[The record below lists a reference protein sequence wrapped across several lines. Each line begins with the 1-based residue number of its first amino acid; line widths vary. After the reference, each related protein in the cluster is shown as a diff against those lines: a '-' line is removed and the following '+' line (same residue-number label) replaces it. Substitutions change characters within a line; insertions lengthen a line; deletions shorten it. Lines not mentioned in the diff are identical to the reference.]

1 MTAAGQSGE
10 VAIVLLGHGSRAS
23 EAGELLG
30 VIAAHLGERYA
41 CPVLAASL
49 QFNSPS
55 LAQACRRLAADGARR
70 IVVAPYF
77 LFMGNHLQ
85 EDIPGELRLLQE
97 ELPDVQLVLTDSL
110 GPDERL
116 VDVMQDRVDAVLPG
130 HSGSPSDGGTA
141 PGAGGAD
148 GVNVQ
153 STDAARRLAAAGT
166 AGESSAVPA
175 DSPRP
180 LDQHPIEAQSFDI
193 IDELLQPADP
203 AADAYQVA
211 RRVVHA
217 TGDPALAAALVFSEG
232 ALASAARAVADRA
245 RIICDVRM
253 VAAGIG
259 PTAAR
264 MGMELKC
271 AVDAEA
277 TVALAAREGITRG
290 AAGLR
295 LAAAGQGLDGAIV
308 AIGNAPTALFECLR
322 LAAAQGAR
330 PALIVGV
337 PVGFVGAA
345 ESKQALIESGL
356 PHITLPGRR
365 GGSNVAVA
373 IVNAL
378 MRLTAGALRGST
390 T

>member
-1 MTAAGQSGE
+1 MTAAGHSGD
-10 VAIVLLGHGSRAS
+10 VAIVLLGHGSRVP

-30 VIAAHLGERYA
+30 VIAARLGKRYD

-85 EDIPGELRLLQE
+85 EDIPTELRLLQA
-97 ELPDVQLVLTDSL
+97 ELPGVELVLTDSL

-116 VDVMQDRVDAVLPG
+116 VDVMQDRVDAFLPG
-130 HSGSPSDGGTA
+130 WSGSRSDGETA
-141 PGAGGAD
+141 PGAE
-148 GVNVQ
+148 V
-153 STDAARRLAAAGT
+153 TDAARRLAAAGT

-322 LAAAQGAR
+322 LAASQGAR

-345 ESKQALIESGL
+345 ESKQALSESGL